1 MSRIDQRCRKATS
14 SAPAAEV
21 RPLRILL
28 ADDSTDNCEPDPEPI
43 SKTCRCEVEV
53 AGDGL
58 IAIDKFKASP
68 HDVVLMDVRMPEM
81 DGLTATRLLRQW
93 EQERG
98 MAPTPIIA
106 LTASAL
112 QEDVERSLA
121 AGCNAH
127 VSKPVRKRVLLEAI
141 RGVVAHECI
150 RDR

>member
-1 MSRIDQRCRKATS
+1 M
-14 SAPAAEV
+14 
-21 RPLRILL
+21 L
-28 ADDSTDNCEPDPEPI
+28 ADDSTDNCELIRAYFKSLPYELDI
-43 SKTCRCEVEV
+43 

-68 HDVVLMDVRMPEM
+68 HDVVLMDVRMPEL
-81 DGLTATRLLRQW
+81 DGLSATRLLRQW
-93 EQERG
+93 EQEQG
-98 MAPTPIIA
+98 LAPTPIIA

-141 RGVVAHECI
+141 RSVVPSNASAT
-150 RDR
+150 DATPAPATSSQ